1 MHTWIPSISAHMARL
16 SFRNKSGILDLNVL
30 CYNWNNQV
38 WSLDHFNPYYSDTS
52 CVQHVPNAFVYHIPT
67 QLDIHRCIAV
77 LFLKPWYPQ
86 IFGVGVGLPWLV
98 GDDAAPTSCQGKCYF
113 YLFLSNISLLLS
125 TILLSSVCT
134 SAPPQVTPKFCK
146 QFGNVGNVINRALS
160 EYKKEV
166 ETRTFPGPSHTPY
179 KITPTDVDGFANA
192 LQKMGLGDA
201 ADAAAAAA
209 ENSGDGGPKENSWF
223 CQLFSARTQDLD

>member
-1 MHTWIPSISAHMARL
+1 M
-16 SFRNKSGILDLNVL
+16 
-30 CYNWNNQV
+30 
-38 WSLDHFNPYYSDTS
+38 
-52 CVQHVPNAFVYHIPT
+52 
-67 QLDIHRCIAV
+67 
-77 LFLKPWYPQ
+77 
-86 IFGVGVGLPWLV
+86 
-98 GDDAAPTSCQGKCYF
+98 
-113 YLFLSNISLLLS
+113 
-125 TILLSSVCT
+125 CT

-192 LQKMGLGDA
+192 LQKMGLSDA

-209 ENSGDGGPKENSWF
+209 ENSGTDGGPKENS
-223 CQLFSARTQDLD
+223 